1 VGRPYE
7 LTLLLEGST
16 DVTLRGEFSEQDCEV
31 FDLYL
36 EQYERLAA
44 SRPVREGIP
53 CSWSVKWA
61 QDEGGSVTTDLPD
74 DDTLAIL
81 LHRLRPFLLSDEPA
95 SFARVSARVGRL
107 IVEPHVRQLLRHNR
121 RVYEGR
127 VAQEILRVESDD
139 LLLNSERALFEWLNS
154 HEYHHDAIKRESLAP
169 IFRVG
174 PPELGRA
181 IMVFMLIDKT
191 RSVVNLASLVAVLV
205 GKSQRLTFQI
215 PVPNVGS

>member
-1 VGRPYE
+1 M
-7 LTLLLEGST
+7 
-16 DVTLRGEFSEQDCEV
+16 
-31 FDLYL
+31 
-36 EQYERLAA
+36 
-44 SRPVREGIP
+44 
-53 CSWSVKWA
+53 
-61 QDEGGSVTTDLPD
+61 
-74 DDTLAIL
+74 
-81 LHRLRPFLLSDEPA
+81 
-95 SFARVSARVGRL
+95 
-107 IVEPHVRQLLRHNR
+107 
-121 RVYEGR
+121 
-127 VAQEILRVESDD
+127 
-139 LLLNSERALFEWLNS
+139 LNSERALFEWLNS